1 MVAGPRRARP
11 LGRPHGRA
19 HREGAAPRPS
29 RRRRV
34 EGHGA
39 PPRGLRRHRRVER
52 HGRPPSLRRLLEQG
66 PRRRAHGH
74 HGRLRRTGD
83 GLDGLGRH
91 DGHAL
96 GRARDGAAAARRPH
110 YCTCAHV
117 RVFEIPSLSSSRGV
131 LSREWLWPRASTA
144 RSRSMGG
151 SSFVNGA
158 LIAAGR
164 WFITLGQ
171 FPGGSRAFGQD
182 WACARFMGERSASGP
197 AGGSWRP
204 ARLGCQPASR
214 AAAKIG

>member
-19 HREGAAPRPS
+19 HREGAAPRAS
-29 RRRRV
+29 WRRRV
-34 EGHGA
+34 EGHG
-39 PPRGLRRHRRVER
+39 
-52 HGRPPSLRRLLEQG
+52 RPPSFRCLLEQG

-74 HGRLRRTGD
+74 QSRRCGCD
-83 GLDGLGRH
+83 GLDGLRRD
-91 DGHAL
+91 DGHAFR
-96 GRARDGAAAARRPH
+96 RARDGAAAAGRPH

-117 RVFEIPSLSSSRGV
+117 RVFEIPSLTSFARGPITRV
-131 LSREWLWPRASTA
+131 ALAPRINGPATEKTI
-144 RSRSMGG
+144 GP
-151 SSFVNGA
+151 SFVNGA

-164 WFITLGQ
+164 WFITLGH

-182 WACARFMGERSASGP
+182 WACARFLGVRSAGGP

>member
-11 LGRPHGRA
+11 FRRPHGRA

-34 EGHGA
+34 E
-39 PPRGLRRHRRVER
+39 RNRTTTRLRRHRRVER

-74 HGRLRRTGD
+74 ERRLRRGRH

-144 RSRSMGG
+144 HSLLMIGP
-151 SSFVNGA
+151 SFVNGA
-158 LIAAGR
+158 LLAAGR
-164 WFITLGQ
+164 WFITLGSISWRI
-171 FPGGSRAFGQD
+171 PRLRSGLGLRAFHGREKRQRSRGRCV
-182 WACARFMGERSASGP
+182 ASRLLPCAR
-197 AGGSWRP
+197 
-204 ARLGCQPASR
+204 ASR